1 MESLNYIILLLS
13 FAAAPASAFV
23 IAVIFQ
29 NNITRAFFQWVSC
42 VCAVGSWFSI
52 VIGFGY
58 WLVKHLG

>member
-42 VCAVGSWFSI
+42 VCAVGSWLSI

-58 WLVKHLG
+58 WLVKYLG

>member
-1 MESLNYIILLLS
+1 MESLNYIILLFS

-29 NNITRAFFQWVSC
+29 NNITRAFFQWTSC
-42 VCAVGSWFSI
+42 VCAVGSWLSI

-58 WLVKHLG
+58 WLAKYLG

>member
-13 FAAAPASAFV
+13 LAAAPASAFV

-29 NNITRAFFQWVSC
+29 NNITRAFFQWTSC
-42 VCAVGSWFSI
+42 VCAVGSWLSI

-58 WLVKHLG
+58 WLAKHLG

>member
-1 MESLNYIILLLS
+1 MESLNYILLLLI

-29 NNITRAFFQWVSC
+29 NDIARAFFQWTFC

-58 WLVKHLG
+58 WLVKYLG